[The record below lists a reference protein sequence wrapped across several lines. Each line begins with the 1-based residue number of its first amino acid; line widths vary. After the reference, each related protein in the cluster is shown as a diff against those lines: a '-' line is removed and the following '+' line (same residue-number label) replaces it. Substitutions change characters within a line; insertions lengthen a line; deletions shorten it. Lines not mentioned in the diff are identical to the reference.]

1 MSLTVIISVCLLN
14 LHEEERM
21 KPKNWV
27 PVGWLPVY
35 DESRDLRKTKGF
47 DSTSARKYRLYH
59 ACWIEFLYKW
69 AERTKDPILIPW
81 ADGKTRW
88 TRLFI
93 GGVMGD
99 QQEGDRYTGEPC
111 VCYRC
116 FAPRNQ
122 YLDTA
127 DFEVKTMRKVRAR
140 VEFAAAGGN
149 LKGSRG
155 KRVVRWDPDGR
166 NVTAGPGIIY
176 IMYIIA
182 IISLKCIMHITFSMI
197 RSFAG
202 AIHYE
207 SQRKKS
213 WSPFVL
219 QRVLVDSAFLH

>member
-1 MSLTVIISVCLLN
+1 MTNFTRVIITIQWNTKMCLMELAHHQPRLLDPL
-14 LHEEERM
+14 LH
-21 KPKNWV
+21 
-27 PVGWLPVY
+27 LLLH
-35 DESRDLRKTKGF
+35 SHAFLQLRICG
-47 DSTSARKYRLYH
+47 LYPYLV
-59 ACWIEFLYKW
+59 IL
-69 AERTKDPILIPW
+69 LIPW

-111 VCYRC
+111 VCHRC

-122 YLDTA
+122 YLDSA
-127 DFEVKTMRKVRAR
+127 DFEVKTMRKIRAR

-149 LKGSRG
+149 LKGRSG

-182 IISLKCIMHITFSMI
+182 IILLKCIMHIIFSLI
-197 RSFAG
+197 TILCRSN
-202 AIHYE
+202 
-207 SQRKKS
+207 S
-213 WSPFVL
+213 L
-219 QRVLVDSAFLH
+219 